1 MYNTAPCIEKYT
13 ELFCKPQIN
22 ILEIRTDQVYNKVS
36 SSEPKRS
43 CRIFKGRSKAKASG
57 TAGG

>member
-22 ILEIRTDQVYNKVS
+22 ILEIRTD
-36 SSEPKRS
+36 
-43 CRIFKGRSKAKASG
+43 
-57 TAGG
+57 